1 MNRLFCCIMI
11 IILKAFLIPVLF
23 EQIFAGLRQQAA
35 AWFNLHR
42 HFLKCSASSRYRLLL
57 RNRGIFQRRFL
68 CR

>member
-35 AWFNLHR
+35 AWSNLHR
-42 HFLKCSASSRYRLLL
+42 HFFKCSASNRCRQLL
-57 RNRGIFQRRFL
+57 RSQGIFQRRFL

>member
-23 EQIFAGLRQQAA
+23 EQIFAGLRQPAA
-35 AWFNLHR
+35 AWLNLHR
-42 HFLKCSASSRYRLLL
+42 HFLKCSANNHCRLLL

-68 CR
+68 CS

>member
-11 IILKAFLIPVLF
+11 IILKVFLVPALF
-23 EQIFAGLRQQAA
+23 EQIFAVSRQQAA
-35 AWFNLHR
+35 AWLNLHR
-42 HFLKCSASSRYRLLL
+42 HFLKCSANNRCRLLL